1 MSLMKVATC
10 KTRRIL
16 LATLD
21 VFCAEYGYVGPFAR
35 FLRAIRSTRR
45 RPPVSS
51 LLSIGAKQMRFPYV
65 RAVFRGRL
73 PEWFLAEVAIEEV
86 TETRFAVDTVESTT
100 DCLNDPLFMHRPTL
114 NLQF

>member
-1 MSLMKVATC
+1 MATWV
-10 KTRRIL
+10 L
-16 LATLD
+16 SHGFFAQYGPLAA
-21 VFCAEYGYVGPFAR
+21 VH
-35 FLRAIRSTRR
+35 
-45 RPPVSS
+45 PVSS